1 VPITTIDKQ
10 SNYFKN
16 NSRSFS
22 LAFNI
27 AALTA
32 LTIVTRTLVD
42 DDVSSQAGQGEEHSQ
57 DGTLRQKESI
67 VMDEDDG
74 DEDEDEDDGDG
85 DGEGRVDD
93 DENDDEDDEDDDT
106 DDEVPEDP
114 PEKRDPNMQPLTD
127 HNIPSYAQEWASN
140 T

>member
-22 LAFNI
+22 LASNT

-32 LTIVTRTLVD
+32 LTMVTRTLVD
-42 DDVSSQAGQGEEHSQ
+42 DDSVSSQAGQGEEHSQ

-74 DEDEDEDDGDG
+74 DEDEDEDDILATSL
-85 DGEGRVDD
+85 RV
-93 DENDDEDDEDDDT
+93 T
-106 DDEVPEDP
+106 TISRVIVGVTGAT
-114 PEKRDPNMQPLTD
+114 L
-127 HNIPSYAQEWASN
+127 SWY
-140 T
+140 